1 MAREIGI
8 GMIGCGVV
16 GQGALRLIRDNA
28 RSIEARLGGRL
39 VVRRIAARDPGRE
52 RDPVVPRELLTFDPQ
67 EVLDDPSVDVV
78 VEVVGGLDPAGRYVR
93 EALERGKNVVTAN
106 KMLLAE
112 QGHALIE
119 LAEARGVDLYFEA
132 AVAGG
137 IPIIR
142 VLREALASDRI
153 LGLRG
158 IVNGTSNYILSRM
171 HDENLGFAEALSA
184 AQAAGYAEADPTLD
198 VEGGDA
204 AHKLTLL
211 TTLAYGARI
220 APAQIPT
227 EGISGIEAVDIA
239 FARRFGYVIKLLA
252 IARTLD
258 AAAGS
263 DAPLDVRVH
272 PALVSERSVLASV
285 SGALNA
291 VYVQG
296 EALGPCLLSGLGA
309 GSMPTAVSVVSD
321 LVDVGRNIFAGARG
335 RVPSRAFRGEHLV
348 ARPIRDMGEHTG
360 RYYLR
365 FAVLDRPGTLAR
377 IAGVLGAFDV
387 SIEQMVQEARSPS
400 AQEPVRLV
408 ILTHAARERD
418 VQAALGEI
426 ASLQHVV
433 ARTRMIRIEDV

>member
-1 MAREIGI
+1 VAREIGI

-39 VVRRIAARDPGRE
+39 VVRRIAARDEARP

-67 EVLDDPSVDVV
+67 QVLDDPSVDVV
-78 VEVVGGLDPAGRYVR
+78 VEVVGGLDPAGHFVR

-171 HDENLGFAEALSA
+171 HDEQLGFAEALAA

-198 VEGGDA
+198 VGGGDA
-204 AHKLTLL
+204 AHKLNILA
-211 TTLAYGARI
+211 TLAYGARI

-227 EGISGIEAVDIA
+227 EGIAEIEAVDIA
-239 FARRFGYVIKLLA
+239 FARRFGYVVKLLA

-258 AAAGS
+258 DAGA

-291 VYVQG
+291 IYVQG

-309 GSMPTAVSVVSD
+309 GSLPTAVSVVSD
-321 LVDVGRNIFAGARG
+321 LVDVGRNILAGSRG

-348 ARPIRDMGEHTG
+348 ARPVRDMGDHVG

>member
-1 MAREIGI
+1 M
-8 GMIGCGVV
+8 
-16 GQGALRLIRDNA
+16 
-28 RSIEARLGGRL
+28 
-39 VVRRIAARDPGRE
+39 
-52 RDPVVPRELLTFDPQ
+52 
-67 EVLDDPSVDVV
+67 
-78 VEVVGGLDPAGRYVR
+78 
-93 EALERGKNVVTAN
+93 
-106 KMLLAE
+106 
-112 QGHALIE
+112 
-119 LAEARGVDLYFEA
+119 
-132 AVAGG
+132 
-137 IPIIR
+137 
-142 VLREALASDRI
+142 
-153 LGLRG
+153 
-158 IVNGTSNYILSRM
+158 
-171 HDENLGFAEALSA
+171 
-184 AQAAGYAEADPTLD
+184 
-198 VEGGDA
+198 
-204 AHKLTLL
+204 
-211 TTLAYGARI
+211 
-220 APAQIPT
+220 
-227 EGISGIEAVDIA
+227 
-239 FARRFGYVIKLLA
+239 
-252 IARTLD
+252 
-258 AAAGS
+258 
-263 DAPLDVRVH
+263 
-272 PALVSERSVLASV
+272 LASV